1 MSKEGAILINKQQK
15 VKKFT
20 VQKKHIFDVTGA
32 GDVLF
37 ASIIYNLLKK
47 TTLEKSI
54 KNALKEATDSVEIF
68 GKISENKLEIQL

>member
-1 MSKEGAILINKQQK
+1 MWVS
-15 VKKFT
+15 
-20 VQKKHIFDVTGA
+20 
-32 GDVLF
+32 
-37 ASIIYNLLKK
+37 SIIYNLLKK